1 MSCKTKIGLTKKS
14 YTKRN
19 VPRYEIL
26 KTVVGNTTFYIVKI
40 VQVNKTYLKP
50 TFSLKS
56 NARKTVIKYYTAQSW

>member
-26 KTVVGNTTFYIVKI
+26 KTVVGNKTFYIVKI

-50 TFSLKS
+50 TLFIE
-56 NARKTVIKYYTAQSW
+56 V

>member
-26 KTVVGNTTFYIVKI
+26 KTVGNKIFNFVKI

-50 TFSLKS
+50 TLFIE
-56 NARKTVIKYYTAQSW
+56 V